1 MIAPAPLPAIR
12 DEAHGE
18 HWTLLCGDSCEVLPT
33 LPSKSI
39 HLILF
44 SPPFKN
50 LYTYSPTERDLG
62 NCRTSAEFFEH
73 HAFISREAL
82 RALLP
87 GRLMAVHCY
96 DIQEYANSR
105 DDGMRGR
112 QDFPGELIRHFESVG
127 FRWRGRITV
136 NKNPQAA
143 ATRNHPQELL
153 FETLRGDKKTGK
165 GGDGAKLC
173 VGQADYVLVFK
184 APGDNPVPV
193 KPDIDEDTW
202 VKWAHPV
209 WTEENGTGIRE
220 TDVLLKRFKGDDDE
234 RHLCPLQLP
243 LIERCIRLWTNPGET
258 VLDPFSGIGSTASEA
273 VRLGRRGIGIE
284 LNPAYHDVAVR
295 FCRQAEQASKQRDLF
310 SVLDEMQEGAINAA
324 G

>member
-1 MIAPAPLPAIR
+1 MIDSPVLAPAIR
-12 DEAHGE
+12 NEAHGE
-18 HWTLLCGDSCEVLPT
+18 NWTLLCGDSCEVLPL
-33 LPSKSI
+33 LPDRSV
-39 HLILF
+39 HLVLY

-82 RALLP
+82 RVLLP

-96 DIQEYANSR
+96 DIQEYANGR

-112 QDFPGELIRHFESVG
+112 QDFPGELRAHYESFG
-127 FRWRGRITV
+127 FRYRGRITV
-136 NKNPQAA
+136 DKNPQAA
-143 ATRNHPQELL
+143 AVRNHPQELL
-153 FETLRGDKKTGK
+153 FATLKRDAA
-165 GGDGAKLC
+165 DLM

-184 APGDNPVPV
+184 APGDNPLPV
-193 KPDIDEDTW
+193 HPDVDQNTW
-202 VKWAHPV
+202 IKWAHPV
-209 WTEENGTGIRE
+209 WSAANGTEIRE

-258 VLDPFSGIGSTASEA
+258 VLDPFSGIGSTVSEA

-284 LNPAYHDVAVR
+284 LNPAYHDVGVR
-295 FCRQAEQASKQRDLF
+295 FCRQAEAASKQRDLF
-310 SVLDEMQEGAINAA
+310 SMLDELQEGVTNAA